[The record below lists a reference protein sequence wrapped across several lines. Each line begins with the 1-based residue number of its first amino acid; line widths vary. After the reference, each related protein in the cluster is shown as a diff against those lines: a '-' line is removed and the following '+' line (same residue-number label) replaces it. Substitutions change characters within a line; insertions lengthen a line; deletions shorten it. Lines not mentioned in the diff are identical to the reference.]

1 MPTQPTIK
9 GLKALTALLLAGLL
23 GLVFAPQAHASE
35 PPQGIVY
42 NCEPAARATLP
53 QAMAGYLRELGL
65 DRDWIV
71 QTERPDGTLSFTL
84 DRADTNTLNLA
95 QDKTYRIALE
105 RLKLP
110 DAKGKQR
117 VVRTVSKRE
126 ILLALAHPGRALRL
140 SGAACNVQ
148 ALREHVALR
157 QNIVAWAEEL
167 HWVWPDGGDACWNPK
182 KWRDGTP
189 TVPLDDALL
198 DAFTQQAKYAI
209 GCYTASKLTYAH
221 GVLDYYARVLK
232 DPAKAALVRQRLLHD
247 GDPLVGVEPPA
258 VWDFEKDFDPATRQ
272 QPGKLLRLV
281 RGVPPR
287 HFVPG
292 DWAYLL
298 NTDPVTYEKTGYEGS
313 NAIYLGRGRFDDY
326 YDDHNHSYTFDE
338 KLDEV
343 YQWRNG
349 VFSRSRDAALVRPLS
364 TEDYERLSRTP
375 AQGGLQLDLRLEPYL
390 FGFEGL
396 PPLPGG
402 APK

>member
-9 GLKALTALLLAGLL
+9 GSKTLTALLLAGLW
-23 GLVFAPQAHASE
+23 GLVLAPQARASE

-42 NCEPAARATLP
+42 NCQPAARAALP
-53 QAMAGYLRELGL
+53 RAMAGYLRELDV

-71 QTERPDGTLSFTL
+71 QTESPDGTLSFTL
-84 DRADTNTLNLA
+84 DRAGTNTLNLPK
-95 QDKTYRIALE
+95 DKTYRITPE
-105 RLKLP
+105 RLMLP

-117 VVRTVSKRE
+117 AVRTVSKRE
-126 ILLALAHPGRALRL
+126 ILLA
-140 SGAACNVQ
+140 Q
-148 ALREHVALR
+148 R

-198 DAFTQQAKYAI
+198 DAFTQQAQYAI

-247 GDPLVGVEPPA
+247 GDPLVGVEPP
-258 VWDFEKDFDPATRQ
+258 VTWDFEKEFDPATRQ

-326 YDDHNHSYTFDE
+326 YDDHNHSYTFEE

-364 TEDYERLSRTP
+364 ADDYERLSRTP
-375 AQGGLQLDLRLEPYL
+375 AQGGLLLDLRLEPYL
-390 FGFEGL
+390 FGFEVL

-402 APK
+402 ASK

>member
-1 MPTQPTIK
+1 MPTQPTTK
-9 GLKALTALLLAGLL
+9 GSKTLTALLLAGLL
-23 GLVFAPQAHASE
+23 GLVFAPQARASE

-42 NCEPAARATLP
+42 NCEPAARAALP
-53 QAMAGYLRELGL
+53 QAMAAYLRELGV

-71 QTERPDGTLSFTL
+71 QTEWPDGTLSFTL
-84 DRADTNTLNLA
+84 DRAGTNTLNLA

-232 DPAKAALVRQRLLHD
+232 DPARAALAARRR
-247 GDPLVGVEPPA
+247 PA
-258 VWDFEKDFDPATRQ
+258 
-272 QPGKLLRLV
+272 G
-281 RGVPPR
+281 
-287 HFVPG
+287 
-292 DWAYLL
+292 
-298 NTDPVTYEKTGYEGS
+298 
-313 NAIYLGRGRFDDY
+313 GRGAPRR
-326 YDDHNHSYTFDE
+326 
-338 KLDEV
+338 V
-343 YQWRNG
+343 
-349 VFSRSRDAALVRPLS
+349 
-364 TEDYERLSRTP
+364 
-375 AQGGLQLDLRLEPYL
+375 GL
-390 FGFEGL
+390 
-396 PPLPGG
+396 
-402 APK
+402 

>member
-1 MPTQPTIK
+1 M
-9 GLKALTALLLAGLL
+9 
-23 GLVFAPQAHASE
+23 
-35 PPQGIVY
+35 
-42 NCEPAARATLP
+42 
-53 QAMAGYLRELGL
+53 
-65 DRDWIV
+65 
-71 QTERPDGTLSFTL
+71 
-84 DRADTNTLNLA
+84 
-95 QDKTYRIALE
+95 
-105 RLKLP
+105 
-110 DAKGKQR
+110 
-117 VVRTVSKRE
+117 
-126 ILLALAHPGRALRL
+126 
-140 SGAACNVQ
+140 
-148 ALREHVALR
+148 
-157 QNIVAWAEEL
+157 
-167 HWVWPDGGDACWNPK
+167 
-182 KWRDGTP
+182 
-189 TVPLDDALL
+189 
-198 DAFTQQAKYAI
+198 
-209 GCYTASKLTYAH
+209 
-221 GVLDYYARVLK
+221 
-232 DPAKAALVRQRLLHD
+232 RQRLLHD

-258 VWDFEKDFDPATRQ
+258 VWDFEKDFGPATRL

-364 TEDYERLSRTP
+364 AEDYERLSRTP
-375 AQGGLQLDLRLEPYL
+375 AQGGLLLDLRLEPYL

-402 APK
+402 ASK

>member
-1 MPTQPTIK
+1 MPTQPTTK
-9 GLKALTALLLAGLL
+9 GSKTLIALLLAGLL
-23 GLVFAPQAHASE
+23 GLVLAPQARASE

-42 NCEPAARATLP
+42 GCEPAARAALP
-53 QAMAGYLRELGL
+53 QAMAAYLRELGV

-84 DRADTNTLNLA
+84 DRAGTNTLNLA

-105 RLKLP
+105 SLKLP

-126 ILLALAHPGRALRL
+126 ILLALAHPGRALGL

-198 DAFTQQAKYAI
+198 DAFTQQAQYAI

-258 VWDFEKDFDPATRQ
+258 VWDFEKDFDPAARQ

-326 YDDHNHSYTFDE
+326 YDDHNHSYTFEE

-364 TEDYERLSRTP
+364 AEDYERLSRTP
-375 AQGGLQLDLRLEPYL
+375 AQGGLLLDLRLEPYL

>member
-1 MPTQPTIK
+1 MPTQPTTK
-9 GLKALTALLLAGLL
+9 GSKTLIALLLAGLL
-23 GLVFAPQAHASE
+23 GLGLAPQARASE

-53 QAMAGYLRELGL
+53 QAMAAYLRELGV

-84 DRADTNTLNLA
+84 DRAGTNTLNLA

-232 DPAKAALVRQRLLHD
+232 HPAKAALVRQRLLHD

-258 VWDFEKDFDPATRQ
+258 VWDFEKEFDPATRQ

-326 YDDHNHSYTFDE
+326 YDDHNHSYTFQE

-364 TEDYERLSRTP
+364 AEDYERLSRTP
-375 AQGGLQLDLRLEPYL
+375 AQGGLLLDVRLEPYL

-396 PPLPGG
+396 PGLPGR
-402 APK
+402 

>member
-1 MPTQPTIK
+1 
-9 GLKALTALLLAGLL
+9 
-23 GLVFAPQAHASE
+23 
-35 PPQGIVY
+35 
-42 NCEPAARATLP
+42 
-53 QAMAGYLRELGL
+53 
-65 DRDWIV
+65 V
-71 QTERPDGTLSFTL
+71 QTEWPGRHAELHAGPRG
-84 DRADTNTLNLA
+84 TNTLNLA

-232 DPAKAALVRQRLLHD
+232 DPARAALAARRR
-247 GDPLVGVEPPA
+247 PA
-258 VWDFEKDFDPATRQ
+258 
-272 QPGKLLRLV
+272 G
-281 RGVPPR
+281 
-287 HFVPG
+287 
-292 DWAYLL
+292 
-298 NTDPVTYEKTGYEGS
+298 
-313 NAIYLGRGRFDDY
+313 GRGAPRR
-326 YDDHNHSYTFDE
+326 
-338 KLDEV
+338 V
-343 YQWRNG
+343 
-349 VFSRSRDAALVRPLS
+349 
-364 TEDYERLSRTP
+364 
-375 AQGGLQLDLRLEPYL
+375 GL
-390 FGFEGL
+390 
-396 PPLPGG
+396 
-402 APK
+402 